1 MAAKVFVYLD
11 HFNGQILPASLETIG
26 AAKTAATALGS
37 PLAALVVGPEAQS
50 VAIQAIQ
57 HGADEAWVADA
68 AELKDFRAEAYATVV
83 SKALKDAGA
92 EVFMLPATS
101 RTRELAAMVAVDL
114 ATGVAPDVVAF
125 EVKDGKLLATR
136 PVYAGKLMTKV
147 MMPQALP
154 QILLIRG
161 RVFPRPEPD
170 AARSGPVNKLDAAVG
185 TVKSEVLGYKPSDG
199 GVSLTDA
206 GVIVSGG
213 RGVSNN
219 PSLTPPAEITDERE
233 KEIWRAQKGF
243 ELVRQLAAV
252 LGGAVG
258 ASRAA
263 VDAGYVPYS
272 FQVGQTGKVVS
283 PDLYIACGVSGAIQH
298 LAGMR
303 TSKTIVAIN
312 KDSEAPIFKVAR
324 FGVVGDL
331 YEVLPALA
339 KELGSRLG
347 K

>member
-11 HFNGQILPASLETIG
+11 HFNGQILPASLETVG
-26 AAKTAATALGS
+26 AAKTAAAALGS

-50 VAIQAIQ
+50 VATQAIQ

-68 AELKDFRAEAYATVV
+68 AELKDFRPEAYATVV
-83 SKALKDAGA
+83 SKALKDTGA

-147 MMPQALP
+147 VMPKALP

-170 AARSGPVNKLDAAVG
+170 AARSGPVQQLDAGVG
-185 TVKSEVLGYKPSDG
+185 SVKSEVLGYKPSDG

-206 GVIVSGG
+206 AVIVSGG

-233 KEIWRAQKGF
+233 KEIWRAQQGF
-243 ELVRQLAAV
+243 ALVRQVAAV

-263 VDAGYVPYS
+263 VDAGYVPYA

-312 KDSEAPIFKVAR
+312 KDAEAPIFKVAR

-339 KELGSRLG
+339 KELATRLG

>member
-11 HFNGQILPASLETIG
+11 HFNGQILPASLETVG
-26 AAKTAATALGS
+26 AAKTAAAALGS

-50 VAIQAIQ
+50 VATQAIQ
-57 HGADEAWVADA
+57 HGADEAWVAEA
-68 AELKDFRAEAYATVV
+68 AELKDFRPEAYATVV
-83 SKALKDAGA
+83 SKALKDTGA

-147 MMPQALP
+147 VMPKALP

-170 AARSGPVNKLDAAVG
+170 AARSGPVQQLDAGVG
-185 TVKSEVLGYKPSDG
+185 SVKSEVLGYKPSDG

-206 GVIVSGG
+206 AVIVSGG

-233 KEIWRAQKGF
+233 KEIWRAQQGF
-243 ELVRQLAAV
+243 ALVRQVAAV

-263 VDAGYVPYS
+263 VDAGYVPYA

-312 KDSEAPIFKVAR
+312 KDAEAPIFKVAR

-339 KELGSRLG
+339 KELATRLG

>member
-11 HFNGQILPASLETIG
+11 HFNGQILPASLETVG
-26 AAKTAATALGS
+26 AAKTAAAALGS

-50 VAIQAIQ
+50 VATQAIQ

-68 AELKDFRAEAYATVV
+68 AELKDFRPEAYATVV
-83 SKALKDAGA
+83 SKVLKDTGA

-147 MMPQALP
+147 VMPKALP

-170 AARSGPVNKLDAAVG
+170 AARSGPVQQLDAGVG
-185 TVKSEVLGYKPSDG
+185 SVKSEVLGYKPSDG

-206 GVIVSGG
+206 AVIVSGG

-233 KEIWRAQKGF
+233 KEIWRAQQGF
-243 ELVRQLAAV
+243 ALVRQVAAV

-263 VDAGYVPYS
+263 VDAGYVPYA

-312 KDSEAPIFKVAR
+312 KDAEAPIFKVAR

-339 KELGSRLG
+339 KELATRLG